1 MLQCQTI
8 AANEKGFPM
17 RAFPTSLTLML
28 ALLCAA
34 PPALARDDRYGAAR
48 RSADGI
54 GKTYMGRE
62 IAQVMGYPGADW
74 LERGSR
80 EREERPDLLLAA
92 LALTPGMVV
101 ADVGAGTGYYSWQIA
116 GRIGDAGRVYAVDVQ
131 PQMIELLTDR
141 MRKRGVRNVQSVLG
155 TATDTGLA
163 PGSIDLALMVDV
175 YHELDHPR
183 EIVDSILRALR
194 PDGRLALVEY
204 RAEDDSVP
212 IKRLHK
218 MSVAQIRHE
227 LGAQGLQ
234 WQQTVDTLPWQH
246 IVIFRKP

>member
-1 MLQCQTI
+1 MLVGRGRLAERTQMRTI
-8 AANEKGFPM
+8 PALL
-17 RAFPTSLTLML
+17 LTL
-28 ALLCAA
+28 ALLCGAH
-34 PPALARDDRYGAAR
+34 PAVARDDQYGAGR
-48 RSADGI
+48 PSADGI

-92 LALTPGMVV
+92 LALTPGMAV
-101 ADVGAGTGYYSWQIA
+101 ADVGAGTGYYTWQIA
-116 GRIGDAGRVYAVDVQ
+116 GPIGQEGRVYAVDVQ
-131 PQMIELLTDR
+131 PQMLDLLKKN
-141 MRKRGVRNVQSVLG
+141 MRQRGVRNVEPVLG

-163 PGSIDLALMVDV
+163 PASIDLALMVDV
-175 YHELDHPR
+175 YHELDQPR
-183 EIVDSILRALR
+183 EVVDSLLRALR
-194 PDGRLALVEY
+194 PGGRLVLVEY

-218 MSVAQIRHE
+218 MSVAQIRRE
-227 LGAQGLQ
+227 LGAQGLL
-234 WQQTVDTLPWQH
+234 WQQTVETLPWQH

>member
-1 MLQCQTI
+1 
-8 AANEKGFPM
+8 M
-17 RAFPTSLTLML
+17 RTCTALLML
-28 ALLCAA
+28 ALALPCGARPAAA
-34 PPALARDDRYGAAR
+34 PDPAYQAGRA
-48 RSADGI
+48 SADGI

-62 IAQVMGYPGADW
+62 ISQVMGYPGADW

-92 LALTPGMVV
+92 LALAPGMAV

-116 GRIGDAGRVYAVDVQ
+116 QRIGDAGRVYAVDVQ
-131 PQMIELLTDR
+131 PQMIALLTER
-141 MRKRGVRNVQSVLG
+141 MRQRGVRNVQPVLG
-155 TATDTGLA
+155 STTDTRLA
-163 PGSIDLALMVDV
+163 PASIDLALMVDV
-175 YHELDHPR
+175 YHELEFPR
-183 EIVDSILRALR
+183 EVLGSVLRALK
-194 PDGRLALVEY
+194 PGGRLVLVEY

-218 MSVAQIRHE
+218 MSVAQIRRE
-227 LGAQGLQ
+227 LGAQGLL

>member
-1 MLQCQTI
+1 MLPMP
-8 AANEKGFPM
+8 KGLPM
-17 RAFPTSLTLML
+17 RAFPASLTLMV

-34 PPALARDDRYGAAR
+34 QPVLSRDDGYGAAR
-48 RSADGI
+48 PSADGI
-54 GKTYMGRE
+54 GKTIMGRE

-74 LERGSR
+74 LERSSR

-92 LALTPGMVV
+92 LALTPGMAV

-116 GRIGDAGRVYAVDVQ
+116 GRVGQEGRVYAVDVQ
-131 PQMIELLTDR
+131 PQMIELLKEK
-141 MRKRGVRNVQSVLG
+141 MRQRGVRNVQPVLG
-155 TATDTGLA
+155 TATETGLA

-175 YHELDHPR
+175 YHELEHPR
-183 EIVDSILRALR
+183 EIVDSVLRALR
-194 PDGRLALVEY
+194 PGGRLVLVEY
-204 RAEDDSVP
+204 RAEDDRVP

-218 MSVAQIRHE
+218 MSVAQIRRE
-227 LGAQGLQ
+227 LGAQGLL

>member
-1 MLQCQTI
+1 MRTI
-8 AANEKGFPM
+8 PA
-17 RAFPTSLTLML
+17 LLLML
-28 ALLCAA
+28 ALFGLAQ
-34 PPALARDDRYGAAR
+34 PAIARDDQYGAGR
-48 RSADGI
+48 PSADGI

-92 LALTPGMVV
+92 LALAPGMAV

-116 GRIGDAGRVYAVDVQ
+116 ARIGDAGRVHAVDVQ
-131 PQMIELLTDR
+131 PQMIALLKER
-141 MRKRGVRNVQSVLG
+141 MARRGVRNVQPVLG

-163 PGSIDLALMVDV
+163 PDTIDLALMVDV
-175 YHELDHPR
+175 YHELEHPR
-183 EIVDSILRALR
+183 EILASVLRALK
-194 PDGRLALVEY
+194 PGGRLVLVEY

-218 MSVAQIRHE
+218 MSVAQIRRE
-227 LGAQGLQ
+227 LAAAGLE
-234 WQQTVDTLPWQH
+234 WQQTVNTLPWQH
-246 IVIFRKP
+246 IVVFRKP